1 MQEPGRFTRI
11 EDSVDA
17 LIARVGKKLVVA
29 MPLGIGKPNPW
40 INALYHR
47 AKADPE
53 IDLWIITA
61 LSLDRP
67 HGRSLIE
74 RRFLGPFAERV
85 FGNYPNMDYAEDDRR
100 GRLPPNVRVSEFFL
114 KTSAYIGN
122 ASVQR
127 NYIYSNYTHAVR
139 DALTL
144 GVNVYAQALAVE
156 QTPEGPRYSL
166 SCNSDLTRDAIEMSR
181 EMGNPLV
188 QVGVVNRELP
198 FMPNDA
204 VIEPELV
211 DILVDDPAGT
221 HTMFGTPNMRVDD
234 QDYGISLWTSTTVR
248 DAGMLQIGIGSLGD
262 GIAQALITRDQDNAS
277 YRAMIEALAP
287 GRTPAW
293 AQLDPFKE
301 GLYGCSE
308 MFVNGFMA
316 LIDAGVVRREVFDHE
331 GLQKLLNAHRITS
344 TPDAALLAALAE
356 DKVVSSPL
364 NDADF
369 AMLRHFG
376 ILKDEVSFAG
386 GVLTLGDQ
394 SVPARLDDPAVSS
407 ALSEGWLGTKLKHGR
422 LIHAGFF
429 IGPNAFYQRLRDL
442 PRELLDKIDMTRI
455 SFVNDTFGHEGI
467 AVAQRQ
473 HARFINTSMMA
484 TLLGAAVSDAL
495 ESGDLVSGVGGQ
507 YNFVAQGQTL
517 PGARSVMM
525 LRAWRTNSAGKPISN
540 IVWSYGHVT
549 IPRHLRDIFVTE
561 YGVAD
566 VRGQPEGEVVKRML
580 AIADSR
586 FQDELLA
593 KAKKQ
598 GKVEPDYEIPAEQR
612 QNLPE
617 VLEARLAAFRAS
629 GKLPDFPF
637 GTDFE
642 PVELAAAK
650 ALMKLKRQRKSP
662 LALAAA
668 LLRGL
673 TRPVAKPEVLERL
686 GLTKPKTLSERFW
699 RALVAGN
706 L

>member
-1 MQEPGRFTRI
+1 MQEPVRVTRI

-17 LIARVGKKLVVA
+17 LIERVGKKLVVA

-40 INALYHR
+40 INALYRR
-47 AKADPE
+47 AKADSA

-61 LSLDRP
+61 LSLDKP

-85 FGNYPNMDYAEDDRR
+85 FGSYPNMDYAEDDRR
-100 GRLPPNVRVSEFFL
+100 GRLPSNVRVSEFFL
-114 KTSAYIGN
+114 KTGAYLGN
-122 ASVQR
+122 RSVQSDF
-127 NYIYSNYTHAVR
+127 IYSNYTHAVR
-139 DALTL
+139 DALGL

-156 QTPEGPRYSL
+156 DTPNGPRYSL

-181 EMGNPLV
+181 ELGNPLV
-188 QVGVVNRELP
+188 LVGVVNRELP

-234 QDYGISLWTSTTVR
+234 QDYGISLWASATVR

-262 GIAQALITRDQDNAS
+262 GISQALIARDTDNAS
-277 YRAMIEALAP
+277 YRAMIAALAP
-287 GRTPAW
+287 GRIPAW
-293 AQLDPFKE
+293 VHLDRFDE

-316 LIDAGVVRREVFDHE
+316 LIDAGVIRREVFDHE
-331 GLQKLLNAHRITS
+331 GLQKLLNAHRITM
-344 TPDAALLAALAE
+344 TPDAAMLAALAE
-356 DKVVSSPL
+356 DGIVSSPL
-364 NDADF
+364 CANDLAF
-369 AMLRHFG
+369 LIRYG
-376 ILKDEVSFAG
+376 ILKAEVCLVEG
-386 GVLTLGDQ
+386 GLVLGD
-394 SVPARLDDPAVSS
+394 SRVPARLDDPEVRASL
-407 ALSEGWLGTKLKHGR
+407 AEGWLGPRLKHGC

-442 PRELLDKIDMTRI
+442 PPELRDKIDMTRV
-455 SFVNDTFGHEGI
+455 SYVNDTFGHEGI

-473 HARFINTSMMA
+473 HARFINTAMMA

-495 ESGDLVSGVGGQ
+495 DTGELISGVGGQ
-507 YNFVAQGQTL
+507 YNFVAQGHAL

-525 LRAWRTNSAGKPISN
+525 LRAWRTNSAGKPVSN
-540 IVWSYGHVT
+540 IVWNYGHAT

-566 VRGQPEGEVVKRML
+566 VRGQPECEVVKRML

-593 KAKKQ
+593 QAKKC
-598 GKVEPDYEIPAEQR
+598 GKIEADYEIPAEQR
-612 QNLPE
+612 GNLPE
-617 VLEARLAAFRAS
+617 ALSAKLAPFRAA

-662 LALAAA
+662 FALVAA

-673 TRPVAKPEVLERL
+673 TRPVAQPEVLERL
-686 GLTKPKTLSERFW
+686 GLAKPKTLAERFW